1 MPPGMGAAG
10 ELDGAGGGQDAAA
23 IGGAGEREGCG
34 GDGSG
39 AAPPAWDALDGYDG
53 EDACE
58 SAPAEYDVRM
68 MPADYTLES
77 LHQKWR
83 SGDIR
88 IPRLQRG
95 YAWTPPQA
103 SRLIESLASGLPVPP
118 VYLAMEGDG
127 YDGGQMTVV
136 DGMQRLLTVFSYLDG
151 RYPGGAPGG
160 GERFRIT
167 GISKASRLY
176 GRTFWDLCEDDQ
188 QRLRGAVLRAV
199 IFLNADAG
207 GMAMHEIFERLHT
220 AGGPAGPQ
228 EARSCLLA
236 GGLADAL
243 VEMNRDKDWR
253 DMLGL
258 PLPDPRMRDVEAVLR
273 CMALLREG
281 AGYEPPMRAFLS
293 GFMARH
299 RNPDGE
305 FVDGER
311 GRFAAVCRDIR
322 AALGPRPFGDGRGR
336 LCMPLLDSVFVAF
349 ARSAGGSPADVG
361 ARLERLR
368 GREEFAGRAGAEASA
383 AAVRGRLRLAQEVLF
398 G

>member
-1 MPPGMGAAG
+1 
-10 ELDGAGGGQDAAA
+10 
-23 IGGAGEREGCG
+23 
-34 GDGSG
+34 
-39 AAPPAWDALDGYDG
+39 
-53 EDACE
+53 
-58 SAPAEYDVRM
+58 
-68 MPADYTLES
+68 MPADFTLES

-83 SGDIR
+83 SGDVR

-103 SRLIESLASGLPVPP
+103 SRLIESFMADLPVQP
-118 VYLAMEGDG
+118 VYLAMEGSG
-127 YDGGQMTVV
+127 CDGGQMTVV
-136 DGMQRLLTVFSYLDG
+136 DGVQRPLTVFSCLDR
-151 RYPGGAPGG
+151 RYPGSAPRGG
-160 GERFRIT
+160 GRFRIA
-167 GISKASRLY
+167 GINRASRLC
-176 GRTFWDLCEDDQ
+176 GRTFWDLDEDDQ

-199 IFLNADAG
+199 IFLNADVG
-207 GMAMHEIFERLHT
+207 GMAMHEMFERLHT
-220 AGGPAGPQ
+220 AGGPAGRQ

-336 LCMPLLDSVFVAF
+336 LRMPLLDSVFVAF
-349 ARSAGGSPADVG
+349 ARSAGGPPADVG

-368 GREEFAGRAGAEASA
+368 GREEFAGRAGAAASA
-383 AAVRGRLRLAQEVLF
+383 AAVRGRLCLAQEVLF